1 MRLSYS
7 LAGRNLLRAHLAL
20 TNLTPLYQHR
30 LVNASEY
37 KMNEVSRKVEDGWGL
52 PQHYP
57 SLSAQTGLPRFVKPG
72 LPLILVAFQ
81 RLLLRR
87 YGGATGFLLK
97 ARGPYRFLGDEWRI

>member
-1 MRLSYS
+1 MS
-7 LAGRNLLRAHLAL
+7 
-20 TNLTPLYQHR
+20 
-30 LVNASEY
+30 
-37 KMNEVSRKVEDGWGL
+37 EVSRKIELTGGACL
-52 PQHYP
+52 NTTP

-97 ARGPYRFLGDEWRI
+97 ARGSYRFLGDECRI